1 MGSARSGSTFHKDPN
16 STSAWNAA
24 IQGRKLWVM
33 LPPHIT
39 PPGVGT
45 DEEESEVTSPV
56 SVAEWVISGFFND
69 STKIDEC
76 LIGITFPGECM
87 YVPSGWWHTVINI
100 DDSIAITQNFVPK
113 SKLAEVLNFL
123 KNKPKQISGFRLKEI
138 KQCLDFIAKDSS
150 DEVLT
155 RYLEAFNLLTIDLE
169 EDCGELQDLPDMPIF
184 EIFKQ
189 LLNNNGKGE
198 ILNDALEKLQKIEL
212 KNYERETGKSKAWEK
227 LTEPTNSGTATFSF
241 NFDEESDSE

>member
-1 MGSARSGSTFHKDPN
+1 M
-16 STSAWNAA
+16 
-24 IQGRKLWVM
+24 
-33 LPPHIT
+33 
-39 PPGVGT
+39 
-45 DEEESEVTSPV
+45 
-56 SVAEWVISGFFND
+56 
-69 STKIDEC
+69 
-76 LIGITFPGECM
+76 
-87 YVPSGWWHTVINI
+87 
-100 DDSIAITQNFVPK
+100 
-113 SKLAEVLNFL
+113 
-123 KNKPKQISGFRLKEI
+123 
-138 KQCLDFIAKDSS
+138 
-150 DEVLT
+150 T
-155 RYLEAFNLLTIDLE
+155 RYLEAFNLLTVDLE